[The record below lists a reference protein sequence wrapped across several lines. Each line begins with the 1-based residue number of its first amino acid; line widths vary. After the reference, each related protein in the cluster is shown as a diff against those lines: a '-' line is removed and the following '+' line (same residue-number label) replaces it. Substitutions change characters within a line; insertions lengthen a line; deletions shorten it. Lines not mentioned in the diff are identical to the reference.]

1 MCQKSLL
8 NTPHGRYVCNL
19 NPKQNTNV
27 QGGGLFDLQWT
38 MYGFGL
44 SCLGSCAQP
53 QSEGALEERLPVVG
67 GEQDSLLL
75 TIGCI

>member
-1 MCQKSLL
+1 
-8 NTPHGRYVCNL
+8 
-19 NPKQNTNV
+19 
-27 QGGGLFDLQWT
+27 
-38 MYGFGL
+38 MYGFEL

-75 TIGCI
+75 NIGCI